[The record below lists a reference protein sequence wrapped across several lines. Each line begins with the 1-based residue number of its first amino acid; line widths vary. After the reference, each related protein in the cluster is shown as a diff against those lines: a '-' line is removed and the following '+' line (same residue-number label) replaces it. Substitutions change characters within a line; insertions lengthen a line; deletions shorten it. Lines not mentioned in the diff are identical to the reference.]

1 MPLRMQEVKTDDALR
16 YKTFNLFDTGT
27 LAIATAQS
35 AVLVD
40 GLNGRGGTIVSI
52 KGRCVTTPT
61 GTTSATRFDINI
73 NGTSMFVSTTS
84 MVYFTKTTGGAAATT
99 VPNVASGGAFSTTRA
114 GKVYNG
120 DLLSLDCDAKANG
133 AAGAMASISIVVR
146 CDEPN
151 D

>member
-1 MPLRMQEVKTDDALR
+1 MAVLMQDVVTTDALR
-16 YKTFNLFDTGT
+16 YRVFHLFDTGT

-35 AVLVD
+35 AVLVE
-40 GLNGRGGTIVSI
+40 GLNGQGGTIVDI
-52 KGRCVTTPT
+52 KARCVTTPT
-61 GTTSATRFDINI
+61 GTVSATRFDINI

-84 MVYFTKTTGGAAATT
+84 MVYFTKTATGAAATT
-99 VPNVASGGAFSTTRA
+99 VPNVLSGGAFSGTRA
-114 GKVYNG
+114 GKVYNR

-133 AAGAMASISIVVR
+133 AAGAMASVAVVVR